1 MPATGCGKLTADLRK
16 DMFMAGMLKVTLVK
30 SMIGRPE
37 KHRKVLRGMGLTK
50 LNRTVELQ
58 DTPSIRG
65 MINVVA
71 HLVKAEEKIDEN
83 K

>member
-1 MPATGCGKLTADLRK
+1 MSETLRI
-16 DMFMAGMLKVTLVK
+16 TLVK

-50 LNRTVELQ
+50 MNRTVELE
-58 DTPSIRG
+58 DTPAVRG
-65 MINVVA
+65 MVQKVS
-71 HLVKAEEKIDEN
+71 HLVTAEEK

>member
-1 MPATGCGKLTADLRK
+1 MAGKLNI
-16 DMFMAGMLKVTLVK
+16 TLVK

-50 LNRTVELQ
+50 MNKPVQLE

-65 MINVVA
+65 MIFKVS
-71 HLVKAEEKIDEN
+71 HLVKAEESKS
-83 K
+83 

>member
-1 MPATGCGKLTADLRK
+1 MADK
-16 DMFMAGMLKVTLVK
+16 LKVTLVK

-37 KHRKVLRGMGLTK
+37 KHRRVLRGMGFRK
-50 LNRTVELQ
+50 MNRTVQLE

-65 MINVVA
+65 MINAVS
-71 HLVKAEEKIDEN
+71 HLVKVEENSDEV

>member
-1 MPATGCGKLTADLRK
+1 
-16 DMFMAGMLKVTLVK
+16 MAAMLKITLVK

-50 LNRTVELQ
+50 LNKTVELQ
-58 DTPSIRG
+58 NTPAIRG
-65 MINVVA
+65 MVNAVS
-71 HLVKAEEKIDEN
+71 HLVKAEEITDEA